1 MSKKSEIKKNIR
13 FYKKEMEKWELRIF
27 ISLILIFLGITI
39 FYFIH
44 LKANNWNIKN
54 LQINTLKLPE
64 LGILTPFI
72 FCLNFSA
79 RQFNYYKKQL
89 DLYKL
94 KKVESE

>member
-1 MSKKSEIKKNIR
+1 MAKKSEIKKNIK

-39 FYFIH
+39 VYLLY
-44 LKANNWNIKN
+44 LKAYNWDIT
-54 LQINTLKLPE
+54 NTRIGTLEFPKLS
-64 LGILTPFI
+64 LLTPFL
-72 FCLNFSA
+72 FCLGFST

-94 KKVESE
+94 KYTES